1 MFLFAGVRMSSIKEK
16 IEKLRITIRQH
27 DYNYYVLNEP
37 EISDFEYDILMKELI
52 ELEQKYPELITP
64 DSPTQRVGGEP
75 TKEFTT
81 VKHDVPMLSLSNTY
95 DHEELYEFDKKITKI
110 LYNKSIEFVTEL
122 KFDGIAVSL
131 IYKKGIFTLG
141 KTRGNGIEGD
151 DITNNLKTIKSIP
164 LKLIDDIKS
173 SLNIEVRG
181 EVFMS
186 NTGFEKLNQKR
197 QKENMD
203 VFANPRNATAG
214 SLKLLDPSTVAERPL
229 EFTAYFLR
237 FLEEGDVEK
246 NKITSQFQVL
256 HFLRKLGFP
265 VSRHVTLRKSM
276 WDVIERCDYW
286 EEHRED
292 VDYEIDGM
300 VIKVNSLQYQ
310 NQLGATSKSPRW
322 AVAYKF
328 KAKQAT
334 TVLKEIHLQ
343 VGRTGVI
350 TPVAE
355 LEPVFLDGSTI
366 SRATLHN
373 QDEIF
378 RKDIREKDFVLIE
391 KGGDVIPKVV
401 KVINKKRS
409 KNTKKFQMPKTCP
422 VCKSKLIK
430 IQGEVA
436 VRCGNIAC
444 PAQVFGRIKHFAS
457 RDGMNIEGLGD
468 AIIQQLIDEYI
479 ISDYGDL
486 FRLKKS
492 DIVDLERM
500 GDKSAENLLQ
510 NIQESKNRSL
520 DRLIFALGI
529 RFVGKNVATILAD
542 TLESIDNVQNT
553 SFKKL
558 EKIEGIGPKIA
569 DSIIK
574 FFDNDN
580 NLKIITKLKKVGLKM
595 REKRSVLTGGIFQNK
610 IFVLTGSLTRF
621 TRQGAT
627 ELIESEGGKVTAS
640 VSQNTD
646 LVLVGE
652 NPGSKYRKALDL
664 DIKIIDEDS
673 FIKILEKAKDINL
686 PDDSQLKIEM

>member
-1 MFLFAGVRMSSIKEK
+1 MSSIKEK
-16 IEKLRITIRQH
+16 IETLRRIIHEH

-37 EISDFEYDILMKELI
+37 AISDFEYDTLIKKLI
-52 ELEQKYPELITP
+52 ELEQTHPELVTP
-64 DSPTQRVGGEP
+64 DSPTQRVGGQP
-75 TKEFTT
+75 TEEFTT
-81 VKHDVPMLSLSNTY
+81 VRHDVPMLSLSNTY
-95 DHEELYEFDKKITKI
+95 DHDELYEFEKRIIKI
-110 LYNKSIEFVTEL
+110 LYHKKIKYVAEL

-131 IYKKGIFTLG
+131 IYKKGTFTLG

-151 DITNNLKTIKSIP
+151 DITNNLKTVRSIP
-164 LKLIDDIKS
+164 LKLINNNKLP
-173 SLNIEVRG
+173 LNIEVRG

-186 NTGFEKLNQKR
+186 NKGFNMLNQQR
-197 QKENMD
+197 QKKGLD

-214 SLKLLDPSTVAERPL
+214 SLKLLDPTMVAERPL
-229 EFTAYFLR
+229 EFTAYYLR
-237 FLEEGDVEK
+237 SLDESDIEK
-246 NKITSQFQVL
+246 YNITTQFQVL
-256 HFLRKLGFP
+256 HYLRKLGFP
-265 VSRHVTLRKSM
+265 VSRHITLRESM
-276 WDVIERCDYW
+276 WDVIERCDFW

-300 VIKVNSLQYQ
+300 VIKVNNLKYQ
-310 NQLGATSKSPRW
+310 KQLGATSKSPRW

-373 QDEIF
+373 QDEIY
-378 RKDIREKDFVLIE
+378 RKDIRERDVVLIE

-401 KVINKKRS
+401 KVINKKRP
-409 KNTKKFQMPKTCP
+409 KNTKRFHMPQLCP
-422 VCKSKLIK
+422 VCKNKLIQ

-436 VRCGNIAC
+436 VRCENIAC
-444 PAQVFGRIKHFAS
+444 PAQVFGSIKHFAS
-457 RDGMNIEGLGD
+457 RDGMDIEGLGD
-468 AIIQQLIDEYI
+468 AIIQQLIDGKI
-479 ISDYGDL
+479 IYDYGDL
-486 FRLKKS
+486 YRFRKS
-492 DIVDLERM
+492 DIVDLERL

-510 NIQESKNRSL
+510 NIKESKNRSL

-542 TLESIDNVQNT
+542 FFESIGKIQNA
-553 SFKKL
+553 SFEEL

-574 FFDNDN
+574 FFDNKN
-580 NLKIITKLKKVGLKM
+580 NQKIINKLKDVGLKM
-595 REKRSVLTGGIFQNK
+595 KEKRSVSAGGIFQDK
-610 IFVLTGSLTRF
+610 TFVLTGSLTRF

-627 ELIESEGGKVTAS
+627 ELIESEGGKVTLS
-640 VSQNTD
+640 VSKNTD

-652 NPGSKYRKALDL
+652 NPGKKYSKALNLDL
-664 DIKIIDEDS
+664 KIIDEDS
-673 FIKILEKAKDINL
+673 FSKMLEKAKDISL
-686 PDDSQLKIEM
+686 PEDSQLKIEM